1 MQALCLSVSC
11 DEERAATSE
20 LLRDLIRPVV
30 ERTGALLQQGTAAAQ
45 MLERAVNLLHGA
57 CRSADFFTYDTI
69 LELVAPVLAALPAA
83 LEACLDHNQLTAAV
97 VQLYVVVG
105 EAQVASRERARVVF
119 SVVSLVAS
127 VVAYAAHAVAYASV
141 VGADGGRGAEHAE
154 HTPAL
159 AYEAH
164 AVAYEAH
171 AVAYEA
177 LIGAH
182 AYRLLSL
189 APLFQPL

>member
-1 MQALCLSVSC
+1 MQALCSSVSC

-83 LEACLDHNQLTAAV
+83 LEACRDHNQLTAAV

-105 EAQVASRERARVVF
+105 EAQVASLVSLASLVASIVS

-127 VVAYAAHAVAYASV
+127 VVAYAVHAVAYASV
-141 VGADGGRGAEHAE
+141 LGADGGRGGEHAE
-154 HTPAL
+154 HSAC
-159 AYEAH
+159 
-164 AVAYEAH
+164 
-171 AVAYEA
+171 
-177 LIGAH
+177 
-182 AYRLLSL
+182 RLLFP
-189 APLFQPL
+189 APLFQTLLPAASLVRQHKY